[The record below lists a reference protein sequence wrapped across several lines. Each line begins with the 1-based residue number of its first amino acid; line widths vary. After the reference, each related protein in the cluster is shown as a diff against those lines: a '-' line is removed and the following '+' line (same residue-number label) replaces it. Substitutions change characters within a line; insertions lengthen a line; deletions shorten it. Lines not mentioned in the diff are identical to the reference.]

1 MTTPSTNSF
10 AFPSELLKQSNFE
23 RLIYF
28 QGKIVAH
35 PRLKEAHQTLLNAIR
50 QPSDAS
56 LILVFGPTGV
66 GKTTLRLRIEQQLCE
81 DLRGVVVPDPGRIAV
96 ASVEAVSPDSGD
108 FRWKD
113 YYLRALKALDDPFL
127 DQRLDHRVR
136 NIRRG
141 GDGQLVIGPH
151 VSLGD
156 MRRVLEQAL
165 HYRRPQAFLVDEAQH
180 FKKIAG
186 GRRLLDQMDVLK
198 SLASLTGIVHV
209 LIGTYDLLG
218 LANLSAQLNRR
229 TIEIHFPRYRAEN
242 QDEWTVFQSSLLT
255 FQHHLPLAKVPD
267 LVGRS
272 EYFYER
278 SVGCIG
284 ILKSWL
290 GRALSVALEE
300 SADTLTFQHLEHT
313 AEPLRKLLRMARE
326 IQEGEEALVERA
338 NQQAE
343 LHRLLGM
350 PPIPERSN
358 DHKTGT
364 AVGKRK
370 PKRDPV
376 GSPEHDI

>member
-1 MTTPSTNSF
+1 MTNLSSNTYSF
-10 AFPSELLKQSNFE
+10 PQELLERPSSE
-23 RLIYF
+23 RLAYF

-35 PRLKEAHQTLLNAIR
+35 PHLKMAHQALLNAIR
-50 QPSDAS
+50 QPSGAS
-56 LILVFGPTGV
+56 LVLVFGPTGV

-81 DLRGVVVPDPGRIAV
+81 DLSSTVEPDPGRMAV
-96 ASVEAVSPDSGD
+96 ASMEVVSPDSGD

-113 YYLRALKALDDPFL
+113 YYLRALSALDDPL
-127 DQRLDHRVR
+127 LEQRMDYRVR

-141 GDGQLVIGPH
+141 GDGELMVGPH

-156 MRRVLEQAL
+156 LRRVLEQAL

-180 FKKIAG
+180 LKKIAG

-198 SLASLTGIVHV
+198 SLASLSGIVHV

-229 TIEIHFPRYRAEN
+229 SIEIHFPRYRAEN
-242 QDEWTVFQSSLLT
+242 LQEWTIFQSALLT
-255 FQHHLPLAKVPD
+255 FQRHLPLAKEPD

-272 EYFYER
+272 EYIYEH

-284 ILKSWL
+284 ILKNWL
-290 GRALSVALEE
+290 GRALAAALEE
-300 SADTLTFQHLEHT
+300 SSDTLTYQHLEHT

-326 IQEGEEALVERA
+326 IQEGEETLVEQA

-350 PPIPERSN
+350 SPMPEPSN
-358 DHKTGT
+358 DHKT
-364 AVGKRK
+364 AKSVGKRK
-370 PKRDPV
+370 PERDPV
-376 GSPEHDI
+376 GSPEHGI